1 VVQHFVCLAVSCPTG
16 NSFFFF
22 GIAIFLYATTV
33 DVMEKLLEK
42 WFGGMN
48 VGERVLGNRHWFE
61 RIDKQLKT
69 LARRLEASEIAE
81 YVQLLNHPFRL
92 IVINIVTGIARGV
105 GIAIGFTLFASFI
118 VYALQRIGALNL
130 PVIGNF
136 VAEIV
141 KIVQAQLDL
150 NRPTY

>member
-1 VVQHFVCLAVSCPTG
+1 M
-16 NSFFFF
+16 
-22 GIAIFLYATTV
+22 
-33 DVMEKLLEK
+33 D
-42 WFGGMN
+42 
-48 VGERVLGNRHWFE
+48 VGERIRGNHYWFE
-61 RIDKQLKT
+61 RINKQLKT

-92 IVINIVTGIARGV
+92 VVINIVTGIARGI

-118 VYALQRIGALNL
+118 VYALQKIGALNL
-130 PVIGNF
+130 PIIGNF

-141 KIVQAQLDL
+141 KIVQAELDL

>member
-1 VVQHFVCLAVSCPTG
+1 M
-16 NSFFFF
+16 
-22 GIAIFLYATTV
+22 
-33 DVMEKLLEK
+33 D
-42 WFGGMN
+42 
-48 VGERVLGNRHWFE
+48 VGEGVQGNRRWFE
-61 RIDKQLKT
+61 RIDKQLKN
-69 LARRLEASEIAE
+69 LSRRLEASEIAE

-92 IVINIVTGIARGV
+92 IVINIVTGIARGI

-136 VAEIV
+136 VAEIA
-141 KIVQAQLDL
+141 KIVQAELDL

>member
-1 VVQHFVCLAVSCPTG
+1 
-16 NSFFFF
+16 
-22 GIAIFLYATTV
+22 
-33 DVMEKLLEK
+33 M
-42 WFGGMN
+42 
-48 VGERVLGNRHWFE
+48 
-61 RIDKQLKT
+61 KT

-92 IVINIVTGIARGV
+92 VVINIVTGIARGV

>member
-1 VVQHFVCLAVSCPTG
+1 
-16 NSFFFF
+16 
-22 GIAIFLYATTV
+22 
-33 DVMEKLLEK
+33 
-42 WFGGMN
+42 MN
-48 VGERVLGNRHWFE
+48 VGERVQGNRHWFE

-92 IVINIVTGIARGV
+92 VVINIVTGIARGV

>member
-1 VVQHFVCLAVSCPTG
+1 M
-16 NSFFFF
+16 
-22 GIAIFLYATTV
+22 
-33 DVMEKLLEK
+33 D
-42 WFGGMN
+42 
-48 VGERVLGNRHWFE
+48 VGEGVQGNRHWFE
-61 RIDKQLKT
+61 RIDKQLKN

-92 IVINIVTGIARGV
+92 IVINIVTGIARGI

-136 VAEIV
+136 VAEIA
-141 KIVQAQLDL
+141 KIVQAELDL